1 MTDVSD
7 IKNIAII
14 GAGVQGHEI
23 AQIALMAGFDKVIL
37 NDFSD
42 KVLKSAEASILNDKR
57 IGLKKLESKGL
68 LSEGVKAEDL
78 LKSLILETN
87 LEKAVSDADFVIEA
101 VPEVMD
107 VKKEVF
113 KKLGNYAPKNTIL
126 ATNTSTMNITEIGK
140 SSNRPEKVIGMHFFG
155 PVEIKLIEI
164 KLIENIKNIQKIWKI
179 LPKKAGKSIFNPVN

>member
-37 NDFSD
+37 NDISD
-42 KVLKSAEASILNDKR
+42 KVLKSAESLILNDKR

-126 ATNTSTMNITEIGK
+126 ATNTSTMSITEIGK

-179 LPKKAGKSIFNPVN
+179 NENRKSSR